1 MRAYDI
7 ILKKRGGG
15 ELTTG
20 EINFLMEGYT
30 AGTIPD
36 YQLSAF
42 AMAVWFQGMTERETL
57 DLTLAMAASGDTVS
71 LKAIPGMKIDKHST
85 GGVGD
90 STTLVL
96 APLVAA
102 AGVPVAKMSGR
113 GLGHT
118 GGTLDKLESIPG
130 FRSSLSIAE
139 MVNAVQR
146 SGIAIV
152 GQTANLVPADRKLY
166 ALRDVTATVD
176 SPPLIASSIMS
187 KKLAAGADAFVLD
200 VKTGDG
206 AFLKTPEQS
215 FALAEMMVKIG
226 AGAGRKTAAVIT
238 NMDQPLGRAVGS
250 ALEVEEAILTL
261 QGQGPPD
268 LEELCGVL
276 GGWMLCLA
284 GKASS
289 PREGEAKLKRVIE
302 SGAALD
308 KFREMIR
315 TQGGD
320 VRIIKNP
327 DLLPRAA
334 AVVPVAAAAGGCVH
348 RLRAEPIGRAAMLLG
363 AGRERGDDVIDHA
376 VGITLLKKTGDS
388 VDTGD
393 KLALLHLNC
402 AIGAPPAEEAR
413 RLVLGAY
420 EIGTSPAAGPALI
433 LGIVDEKG
441 SRPAH

>member
-1 MRAYDI
+1 
-7 ILKKRGGG
+7 
-15 ELTTG
+15 
-20 EINFLMEGYT
+20 
-30 AGTIPD
+30 
-36 YQLSAF
+36 
-42 AMAVWFQGMTERETL
+42 
-57 DLTLAMAASGDTVS
+57 
-71 LKAIPGMKIDKHST
+71 
-85 GGVGD
+85 
-90 STTLVL
+90 
-96 APLVAA
+96 
-102 AGVPVAKMSGR
+102 
-113 GLGHT
+113 
-118 GGTLDKLESIPG
+118 
-130 FRSSLSIAE
+130 
-139 MVNAVQR
+139 
-146 SGIAIV
+146 
-152 GQTANLVPADRKLY
+152 
-166 ALRDVTATVD
+166 
-176 SPPLIASSIMS
+176 
-187 KKLAAGADAFVLD
+187 
-200 VKTGDG
+200 
-206 AFLKTPEQS
+206 
-215 FALAEMMVKIG
+215 
-226 AGAGRKTAAVIT
+226 
-238 NMDQPLGRAVGS
+238 MDQPLGRAVGS

-284 GKASS
+284 GKVSS